1 MHGCDVMINKE
12 IYNKICEEEE
22 KENEI
27 MDNVIFDTYLD
38 AYGKEEVDI
47 IFEDEVKEE
56 EGGDWYCRASGG
68 GFSSASDYWNY
79 ILG

>member
-1 MHGCDVMINKE
+1 MHGCDKMINEE
-12 IYNKICEEEE
+12 IYNKICKEEE

-47 IFEDEVKEE
+47 IFEDEIREE
-56 EGGDWYCRASGG
+56 EGDWYCRASGG